1 MWPAIAWAF
10 MVSKT
15 DAVEMTASLCSK
27 IILWTERTNRDLTG
41 TAIDACL
48 SAFRSVCLPVCLSA
62 CSLCPGMS
70 VCLQACLPACRPV

>member
-48 SAFRSVCLPVCLSA
+48 SAFRSVPAGLPVCMQSVSRHVRLFTGLSA
-62 CSLCPGMS
+62 CL
-70 VCLQACLPACRPV
+70 